1 MATNSEW
8 VIDAIILIIYIH
20 AERQRNL
27 PSGYQ
32 EEFKYK
38 HRFKSS
44 QKHNDVIRYVEL
56 GGVEL
61 GDGDKDDD
69 NGGGDGEGDE
79 LLWAILTHIVRK
91 ICNHHLT
98 RCALMQH
105 ILNVLLPIPQ
115 QKYVFAFLAKF

>member
-56 GGVEL
+56 GGGGG

-79 LLWAILTHIVRK
+79 LL
-91 ICNHHLT
+91 
-98 RCALMQH
+98 
-105 ILNVLLPIPQ
+105 
-115 QKYVFAFLAKF
+115 

>member
-32 EEFKYK
+32 EEFKCK

-44 QKHNDVIRYVEL
+44 QKQNYVIRYVEL
-56 GGVEL
+56 GGGGGGGV
-61 GDGDKDDD
+61 GGGNKDDD
-69 NGGGDGEGDE
+69 NGGGDGAGDE
-79 LLWAILTHIVRK
+79 LL
-91 ICNHHLT
+91 
-98 RCALMQH
+98 
-105 ILNVLLPIPQ
+105 
-115 QKYVFAFLAKF
+115 